1 MWRKSKFNTQWFP
14 QLQPLSAQWNQ
25 LISLPPLCPACI
37 SEGIGYL
44 MSGKDVDSFS
54 LNSALIH
61 NNCYY
66 YYCYYYYYY
75 YYYYYLCHSLCY
87 YWHTNRN
94 GILNT
99 SRVATH
105 SSWKRLNYNS
115 KEAGIPLLLMLQK
128 PDFHTSLY
136 HCRSFHRK
144 ILHWKVRSLDSS
156 AKILLDVSMNN
167 NIAKSQ
173 IKDAALYIHI

>member
-1 MWRKSKFNTQWFP
+1 MRRKSKFNTQWFP

-37 SEGIGYL
+37 SEWIGYL

-66 YYCYYYYYY
+66 YYY

-87 YWHTNRN
+87 YWHTNRSE
-94 GILNT
+94 ILNT

-115 KEAGIPLLLMLQK
+115 KESGIPLLLMLQK

>member
-1 MWRKSKFNTQWFP
+1 MVSST
-14 QLQPLSAQWNQ
+14 SASFCTIKPVDELASIVSRLYQRMN
-25 LISLPPLCPACI
+25 
-37 SEGIGYL
+37 GYL

-66 YYCYYYYYY
+66 YY
-75 YYYYYLCHSLCY
+75 YYYYLCHCLCY

-94 GILNT
+94 EILNT

-105 SSWKRLNYNS
+105 SSWKRLNCNS
-115 KEAGIPLLLMLQK
+115 KESSIPLLLMLQK

-136 HCRSFHRK
+136 HCWSFHRK

-167 NIAKSQ
+167 NIGKSQ
-173 IKDAALYIHI
+173 KKDAALYIHI